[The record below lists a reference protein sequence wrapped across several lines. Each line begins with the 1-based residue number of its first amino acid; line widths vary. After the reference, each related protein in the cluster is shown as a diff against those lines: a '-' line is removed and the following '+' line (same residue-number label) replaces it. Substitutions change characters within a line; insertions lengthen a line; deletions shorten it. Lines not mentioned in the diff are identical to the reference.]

1 MFREEA
7 HTVLLTALGFPF
19 NQKPCQRVPTGTC
32 GLVIQCDL
40 RAGEEKRPPSGRT
53 IFSDRQALWVTLQWP
68 RPCVPSREG
77 HGPGSLQL
85 ENSLLAL
92 LLHSASRV

>member
-1 MFREEA
+1 MI
-7 HTVLLTALGFPF
+7 G
-19 NQKPCQRVPTGTC
+19 
-32 GLVIQCDL
+32 
-40 RAGEEKRPPSGRT
+40 
-53 IFSDRQALWVTLQWP
+53 DRQALQVTLQWP

-85 ENSLLAL
+85 ENSLPAL